1 MTQRSGFQRFLIELR
16 RRHVPQTA
24 AVYMVAAWA
33 AIEFSDVVVP
43 NLGWPESIVT
53 AVIVAA
59 AIGLPVVLVLAWVFD
74 WGEEG
79 LERTPPAEAAG
90 AGSAGGAGGAGSRGT
105 PTRPTSG
112 PWVTALSVLV
122 VGVTSALAVA
132 VVLDRADGD
141 DIAGGASPSEA
152 EAPETIGPRGEGEAG
167 DRPALPEGLPEG
179 ILSDVF
185 SDSMNALLTDL
196 ADLERLHGLDEMRR
210 VGERFGAGR
219 VFLIGSPESW
229 TVGTGPEPLA
239 AGDTLRIQGVARDT
253 AGVVAVT
260 VDGRAVAESD
270 GEPKEILPFVA
281 GVVGTGSRGERV
293 VPIALRTADGR
304 EVVREYRILQI
315 PGG

>member
-1 MTQRSGFQRFLIELR
+1 MTERSGFQRFLFELR

-43 NLGWPESIVT
+43 NLGWPESIIT

-74 WGEEG
+74 WGEAG
-79 LERTPPAEAAG
+79 LERTPPAEEARAG
-90 AGSAGGAGGAGSRGT
+90 AGSVGPGGT
-105 PTRPTSG
+105 PPRATSG

-141 DIAGGASPSEA
+141 DMAGGASPSEA

-239 AGDTLRIQGVARDT
+239 AGDTLHIQGVARDT
-253 AGVVAVT
+253 AGVLAVT
-260 VDGRAVAESD
+260 VDGRAVAASE
-270 GEPKEILPFVA
+270 GEPRETLPFVA
-281 GVVGTGSRGERV
+281 QLVGTGSRGERV